1 MYFTK
6 IPMLL
11 VTALFL
17 AGCASQSSKAIAK
30 LDSGSTAFSSEQ
42 CENARQNAWFHEE
55 AQKNKLWAGPS
66 VILLAGPIA
75 VIPVLATNIGLSSAD
90 HIQANDI
97 TRQCGG
103 QPLNQTEL
111 NQNIAIDA
119 AVSVAV
125 GGIAQTVTPKVTA
138 P

>member
-1 MYFTK
+1 MYCKKTHL
-6 IPMLL
+6 LL
-11 VTALFL
+11 VAAMFL
-17 AGCASQSSKAIAK
+17 SGCASQSSKAIAK
-30 LDSGSTAFSSEQ
+30 LDTDSTAFTSEQ
-42 CENARQNAWFHEE
+42 CENARQNAWFHDE

-66 VILLAGPIA
+66 AILLAGPVA
-75 VIPVLATNIGLSSAD
+75 VIPVLAANIGLSSAD

-103 QPLNQTEL
+103 QPLSQTEL

-125 GGIAQTVTPKVTA
+125 GGIAPTVTPKVTA